1 MSKPEVGRPAT
12 PAAKPN
18 QPIPADVRVERQEVG
33 GINSPNQAGG
43 EVPRDRY
50 SK

>member
-1 MSKPEVGRPAT
+1 MTKANEVGRPAT

-18 QPIPADVRVERQEVG
+18 LDIPRGVKVERQETG

-43 EVPRDRY
+43 EVPADRY
-50 SK
+50 K